1 MNYAMGIGIVVG
13 IVIAFG
19 VWFLI
24 AKLTSKDTDS
34 NQSNILGK
42 GEYDERQAVIRGKG
56 ASAAYTGTLIGMG
69 ILFIMDL
76 FWTTMPKAAYSVG
89 VLFIIFASVTYFAVY
104 CIKNDAFMGI
114 TGQVKRYIVL
124 YGVVVGCNVLSFAL
138 NVPDV
143 IRSGD
148 PFSSVGVW
156 MNALCIVAFSIVL
169 IALLVYRNKE
179 EEEA

>member
-1 MNYAMGIGIVVG
+1 MEYAMGIGIVVG

-19 VWFLI
+19 VWILI
-24 AKLTSKDTDS
+24 AKLTSNDTDS
-34 NQSNILGK
+34 NQSNLLGK

-56 ASAAYTGTLIGMG
+56 TSNAYTGTLIGLG
-69 ILFIMDL
+69 ILFVLDL
-76 FWTTMPKAAYSVG
+76 FWTAMPKAVYSVG

-104 CIKNDAFMGI
+104 CIRKDAFMGI
-114 TGQVKRYIVL
+114 TGQVKRYIIL
-124 YGVVVGCNVLSFAL
+124 YAVVVGCNVLSFAL

-156 MNALCIVAFSIVL
+156 MNGFCVAAFSIVL
-169 IALLVYRNKE
+169 IALIVCRSKE